1 MKTNRKSAEFQPN
14 RVLSYFKAEWRA
26 LLIVTVS
33 GLIYNIGLLTGPW
46 FEGTMTGYLVKILNG
61 TGQFSGMLMLVIR
74 FAVVTAVVQIS
85 RYVKRFYVR
94 RFANNVNRRMKET
107 LYGSLV
113 KKSRASLREEGE
125 GNIMTKA
132 ILDVDDCVEG
142 MRKFTT
148 EIFDTGVALTAY
160 LCMLLWYD
168 WRLTILC
175 MLFPPI
181 SYVTA
186 EKMKKVIQKAGA
198 AYKEQS
204 GRLSTATL
212 DRAENA
218 MTYRVFGLEKKRQ
231 AVYEENL
238 TSYEKAAVKAN
249 IWNAAM
255 PPIYRIISMAGVF
268 FILYFGQKNVL
279 GTGWQAWS
287 IASFTTFLVCFVK
300 LSVKSSSAAKLFNAV
315 HKAQV
320 SWNRIKPLLPQ
331 EEGNETDEVKVKKT
345 PVEALKVKHLS
356 FTYPDGK
363 KILDDISFSAKK
375 GQIIGIT
382 GAVACGKSTL
392 GKAFLCEYPYE
403 GHITVDGAELQN
415 MEQSVRTGIVGY
427 LGHDPELFN
436 DSVENNVL
444 LGDSKNSDT
453 YLNAAC
459 MKQEVA
465 EMTDGKNTLIG
476 SGGAYLSGGQAKRLA
491 FARTLCHDKPILILD
506 DPFSALDKNTEK
518 QAFINLQALAKDS
531 IVLLIS
537 HRLYLFPEMDGVIW
551 MENGKAVTGTHE
563 ELLKIVPE
571 YENLYRSQVHTTEN
585 GGAEHD
591 AQKTSENGDL

>member
-436 DSVENNVL
+436 DSVENNIL

-518 QAFINLQALAKDS
+518 QAFVNLQALAKGS

-551 MENGKAVTGTHE
+551 MEDGKAVTGTHE